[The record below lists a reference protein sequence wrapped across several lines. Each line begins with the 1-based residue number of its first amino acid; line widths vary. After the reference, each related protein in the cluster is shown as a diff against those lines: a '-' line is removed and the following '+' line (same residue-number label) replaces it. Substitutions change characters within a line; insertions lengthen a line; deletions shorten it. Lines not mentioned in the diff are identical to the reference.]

1 MTAADFSA
9 NLRAEMARQGV
20 DLQELLRR
28 MSDAQ
33 GDSEKPIPVGFNRAY
48 LLCTCN
54 PEHLLADPTP
64 AEITAIATA
73 LGCPEERLTVSR
85 EELERRCE
93 EYEESPCRRPSCR
106 VSIRTLS
113 DEVDRIPDLLRE
125 IDEWRDREL
134 HLSQMLSIEKDEIA
148 TLTARVAELEAALRT
163 SEHRR
168 DIERECRAPV
178 CELEAENEALRKRVA
193 ETNDAIMRLV
203 PMHTPGGTV
212 AEKIAAYIEQLKRDR
227 DSAIDRKWLDDAA
240 REKCRVLQLAAKH
253 SRRVAEL
260 EAQVQE
266 CHEWADT
273 NQCWQDIAEI
283 FGPRKGA
290 PQ

>member
-1 MTAADFSA
+1 
-9 NLRAEMARQGV
+9 
-20 DLQELLRR
+20 
-28 MSDAQ
+28 MSDDELNAI
-33 GDSEKPIPVGFNRAY
+33 EARANAA
-48 LLCTCN
+48 T
-54 PEHLLADPTP
+54 PGPWEADGADVTTRYTSHSKGLVRWQVASYVDPRDLDFIVHAREDVP
-64 AEITAIATA
+64 A
-73 LGCPEERLTVSR
+73 L
-85 EELERRCE
+85 
-93 EYEESPCRRPSCR
+93 
-106 VSIRTLS
+106 
-113 DEVDRIPDLLRE
+113 
-125 IDEWRDREL
+125 
-134 HLSQMLSIEKDEIA
+134 
-148 TLTARVAELEAALRT
+148 VAEVRRLRGI
-163 SEHRR
+163 EQEME
-168 DIERECRAPV
+168 DLIERECRAPV